1 MILKIFFIFSRH
13 IYDDYRNILHVL
25 YICTGCLK
33 NIVHVPQICTGLLK
47 KYSSCSLD
55 MCRMMI
61 KIFFM
66 FTRYV
71 QYDYKNI
78 LDVLHTDF
86 FIVSIFTQLIHQQ
99 VCWVIYLAT
108 CLAVLISWYQRQ
120 GIVSYKQS
128 STSQLPILIL
138 LQNHF

>member
-1 MILKIFFIFSRH
+1 MIIKIFLIFSTH

-33 NIVHVPQICTGLLK
+33 DIVHVPQICTGLLQ

-55 MCRMMI
+55 MYRIIINYSSCSLDMNRMMI

-78 LDVLHTDF
+78 LDVLEIYTDF

-99 VCWVIYLAT
+99 VCWVIYFFLAT
-108 CLAVLISWYQRQ
+108 CLAVLISWYQRD
-120 GIVSYKQS
+120 GV
-128 STSQLPILIL
+128 L
-138 LQNHF
+138 